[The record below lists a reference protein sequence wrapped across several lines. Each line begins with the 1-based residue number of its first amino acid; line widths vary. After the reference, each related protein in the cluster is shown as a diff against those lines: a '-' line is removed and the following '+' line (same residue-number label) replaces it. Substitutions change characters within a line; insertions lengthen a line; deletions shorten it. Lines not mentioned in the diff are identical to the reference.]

1 MTDNKI
7 AINNSRAASL
17 ILKGTWKAN
26 SGVQKQNFD
35 VLIKDAISRMQ
46 RGGRTVSH
54 LNSHTSKNM
63 INFFVKLDVPDITAD
78 KPADPSVS
86 PLTDEGKAILANSQI
101 QLNICMVFSKITHK
115 LMNSSWDF
123 KTAHF
128 FKVINI

>member
-7 AINNSRAASL
+7 AINSSRAASS
-17 ILKGTWKAN
+17 ILEGTWKAN

-35 VLIKDAISRMQ
+35 ALIKDATSRMQ
-46 RGGRTVSH
+46 KGRRTVSH
-54 LNSHTSKNM
+54 LNPHTSKNM

-78 KPADPSVS
+78 KPTDPSVS
-86 PLTDEGKAILANSQI
+86 PLTDEGKAILANSQA
-101 QLNICMVFSKITHK
+101 QLNVCMVFSKVTHK

-128 FKVINI
+128 LKL